1 MFPSS
6 ETPLAGPSILT
17 PERGREESWRAD
29 RWGFPADPIG
39 IAKWASVSGPCF
51 KPLHRAWVRG
61 GNGTP
66 VQGPGGQ
73 EFYQTGPLVW
83 MVNHGL
89 APGQEG
95 NDAQR
100 RLYVHLLTFPP
111 GQLPRLATGVPAAA
125 VVQAIVYYGDASL
138 PADPKDAFVAL
149 AKRSPDAAAGMDRAT
164 LLTLGQQA
172 FAALAAGTTAQQ
184 LVDALAKDPF
194 SEFDVYVAT
203 VPDLRHQRTRQS
215 HRRPR
220 VYRMFW
226 SNPMRPCSSRH
237 PSTAANTSL
246 LTSSSWSAGIDC
258 QN

>member
-1 MFPSS
+1 M
-6 ETPLAGPSILT
+6 PL
-17 PERGREESWRAD
+17 R
-29 RWGFPADPIG
+29 
-39 IAKWASVSGPCF
+39 
-51 KPLHRAWVRG
+51 HAWVKG

-125 VVQAIVYYGDASL
+125 VAQAIVYYGDASL

-149 AKRSPDAAAGMDRAT
+149 VKRSPDAAAGMDRAT

-203 VPDLRHQRTRQS
+203 VAAAEYLCPNLSPQALK
-215 HRRPR
+215 
-220 VYRMFW
+220 VIG
-226 SNPMRPCSSRH
+226 
-237 PSTAANTSL
+237 TALDS
-246 LTSSSWSAGIDC
+246 
-258 QN
+258 